1 MRIISFAE
9 TTDALLAGRKT
20 VTRREWVESWARKFH
35 AGDLVAAYDRSPRA
49 RGKHVATIRLTRDPY
64 QESAHWAPD
73 TDYEAEGFGWMEENG
88 RTLWGHTPREQWDAW
103 KTENPVLWV
112 VRFELVERIR
122 KPDALEEIAA
132 GRRRGDGLS

>member
-9 TTDALLAGRKT
+9 TTPALLAGRKT
-20 VTRREWVESWARKFH
+20 VTRREWADSWASKFH

-64 QESAHWAPD
+64 QEAAELAPSED
-73 TDYEAEGFGWMEENG
+73 FEAEGFGWMTEQG
-88 RTLWGHTPREQWDAW
+88 RTLWGHSPLWQWRLW
-103 KTENPVLWV
+103 KHQNPVLWV
-112 VRFELVERIR
+112 VRFELVERVR
-122 KPDALEEIAA
+122 LPDALEEIAA